1 MYCVIWSKKKED
13 NWSLFSNN
21 CFIFEKEAQEFADK
35 QRSRTHKFKVAN
47 MKDWFWGV
55 YMKVK
60 VNKDPDKPEKF
71 TWSKHKK
78 WLSTFTDC
86 KIVYP
91 ENKPVKKKRGKNA
104 KR

>member
-1 MYCVIWSKKKED
+1 
-13 NWSLFSNN
+13 
-21 CFIFEKEAQEFADK
+21 
-35 QRSRTHKFKVAN
+35 
-47 MKDWFWGV
+47 
-55 YMKVK
+55 MKVK
-60 VNKDPDKPEKF
+60 INKDTKKPEKF
-71 TWSKHKK
+71 TWAKHKK

>member
-1 MYCVIWSKKKED
+1 
-13 NWSLFSNN
+13 
-21 CFIFEKEAQEFADK
+21 
-35 QRSRTHKFKVAN
+35 
-47 MKDWFWGV
+47 
-55 YMKVK
+55 MKVK
-60 VNKDPDKPEKF
+60 VNKDPKKPEKF
-71 TWSKHKK
+71 TLSKHKK

>member
-1 MYCVIWSKKKED
+1 MTIVVIFTD
-13 NWSLFSNN
+13 VYVG
-21 CFIFEKEAQEFADK
+21 
-35 QRSRTHKFKVAN
+35 R
-47 MKDWFWGV
+47 GV

-86 KIVYP
+86 KTVYP
-91 ENKPVKKKRGKNA
+91 KSKQTKRKRNVK
-104 KR
+104 

>member
-1 MYCVIWSKKKED
+1 
-13 NWSLFSNN
+13 
-21 CFIFEKEAQEFADK
+21 
-35 QRSRTHKFKVAN
+35 
-47 MKDWFWGV
+47 
-55 YMKVK
+55 MKVK
-60 VNKDPDKPEKF
+60 NNILKDIVKKSLKGKDPSKSHTIEVRIDKKNPSKF
-71 TWSKHKK
+71 TWKEHNK

>member
-1 MYCVIWSKKKED
+1 MDVYVDRGE
-13 NWSLFSNN
+13 
-21 CFIFEKEAQEFADK
+21 
-35 QRSRTHKFKVAN
+35 
-47 MKDWFWGV
+47 

-86 KIVYP
+86 KTVYAKSKQTKRKR
-91 ENKPVKKKRGKNA
+91 NVK
-104 KR
+104 

>member
-1 MYCVIWSKKKED
+1 
-13 NWSLFSNN
+13 
-21 CFIFEKEAQEFADK
+21 
-35 QRSRTHKFKVAN
+35 
-47 MKDWFWGV
+47 
-55 YMKVK
+55 MKVK

-86 KIVYP
+86 KTVYP
-91 ENKPVKKKRGKNA
+91 ETNKRKRGKNA